1 MKRAWNRGC
10 GQRKYVGVETELLE
24 SFLVFDTEA
33 MLLVNDD
40 KSELRE
46 GDVGAE

>member
-1 MKRAWNRGC
+1 MKRARDRGC
-10 GQRKYVGVETELLE
+10 GQGKYVGVETELLE

-46 GDVGAE
+46 GDVGTE